1 MGARGR
7 ERKGRR
13 RGGGREKEGGGG
25 EGEERKRE
33 GIESKLLLYVAKKS
47 ILLTKTHALFQTPEE
62 FLQNYTTLLEMERY
76 RSQNLSEFIIS
87 GSEFDATWAMA
98 LGLQTASE
106 RVRRN
111 DSRGCDHL
119 PGRLV
124 PLEELDYMNQRMG
137 CVLMDSFQHVTFSGV
152 TVSSCH

>member
-1 MGARGR
+1 
-7 ERKGRR
+7 
-13 RGGGREKEGGGG
+13 
-25 EGEERKRE
+25 
-33 GIESKLLLYVAKKS
+33 
-47 ILLTKTHALFQTPEE
+47 
-62 FLQNYTTLLEMERY
+62 MEPY
-76 RSQNLSEFIIS
+76 KSQNLTEFIIS

-98 LGLQTASE
+98 LGLQNASE

-124 PLEELDYMNQRMG
+124 PLEDLDYMNQRMG
-137 CVLMDSFQHVTFSGV
+137 CVLIDSFQHVRFPGV

>member
-1 MGARGR
+1 MLNYCVCC
-7 ERKGRR
+7 K
-13 RGGGREKEGGGG
+13 
-25 EGEERKRE
+25 KRLVLFQL
-33 GIESKLLLYVAKKS
+33 KLMLF
-47 ILLTKTHALFQTPEE
+47 FQTPEE

-106 RVRRN
+106 RVRSN

-137 CVLMDSFQHVTFSGV
+137 CVLRDSFQHVTFSGV

>member
-1 MGARGR
+1 M
-7 ERKGRR
+7 
-13 RGGGREKEGGGG
+13 
-25 EGEERKRE
+25 
-33 GIESKLLLYVAKKS
+33 LF
-47 ILLTKTHALFQTPEE
+47 FQTPEQ

-76 RSQNLSEFIIS
+76 RSQNLSEFIVS

-124 PLEELDYMNQRMG
+124 PLEKLDYMNQGMG